1 MEPEITPNKRGPA
14 AMTDEHKAAL
24 ATGRK
29 ESRAVKEYLEALL
42 ANKPKRGRR
51 RTPESISK
59 RLSAI
64 ADENETANPLIK
76 LQLVQERMDLEA
88 ELEAMSETVDMSGL
102 EAAFVGVAAAYGERK
117 GISYAAWRELGVDA
131 AVLRQAGVG
140 RGA

>member
-24 ATGRK
+24 ATGRT
-29 ESRAVKEYLEALL
+29 ESRAVKEYLKALL

-64 ADENETANPLIK
+64 ADESETANPLIK

-88 ELEAMSETVDMSGL
+88 ELEAMGETVDITSL

-117 GISYAAWRELGVDA
+117 GISYAAWREIGVDA
-131 AVLRQAGVG
+131 AVLRQAGV
-140 RGA
+140 RRRT